1 MMDAIERARAE
12 RRLAVKLAAVLL
24 IVVAV
29 LYGLLVWA
37 SRPATPAPAPKPAI
51 AEPVE

>member
-12 RRLAVKLAAVLL
+12 RRLAVKLAGVLL
-24 IVVAV
+24 AIVAV

-37 SRPATPAPAPKPAI
+37 SGPPPPPPAQNSAVT
-51 AEPVE
+51 EPTE